1 MLTGGIGLVA
11 SGTNSRPVGA
21 GNNEEANRATAAETE
36 IIRSFMR
43 TPWLSYV
50 NNPGSEVLPK
60 VLRGALLA

>member
-1 MLTGGIGLVA
+1 MLIGGIGAVA

-50 NNPGSEVLPK
+50 KESLNNLTIVAHLD
-60 VLRGALLA
+60 R